1 MLHSLSLRSKLF
13 SLACLAIAALIVTVT
28 TGSLGIHSG
37 VVGVQEIGRNRLPAV
52 LAIQELKE
60 VQVGL
65 MSLTYQIALWEN
77 DTDAADQFA
86 QIAKDKQ
93 QLWQRA
99 ANVWKSYE
107 AIPKSDDEAQLW
119 QGFSTQ
125 WTSFKKDDEA
135 VIAFV
140 QSLAANKEP
149 SRQKSIFQQYLGLG
163 GKERGSYVS
172 TEKAL
177 NAVLEVN
184 AHRVSTETDEAER
197 ATQLS
202 KQLMIWIG
210 GVAIILVALLGL
222 TITTSIL
229 RQMGGDPRDAVAI
242 TRRIAEGDLSAPIHC
257 KEGDNE
263 SLLASIAYMQ
273 QHLHN
278 LIGEVRRS
286 AENLFQSAGSLERD
300 VRQVSANGKDEES
313 AARATA
319 EAVEAIASRI
329 TLVGD
334 SANTAQALSAQ
345 AGSYAQE
352 GNAVIAH
359 VTQEMTLIAQAVG
372 ESSTLIQSLGNL
384 SNEISNI
391 VNVIKDIADQ
401 TNLLALNAA
410 IEAAR
415 AGEQGRGFAVVA
427 DEVRKLAE
435 RTTAST
441 GEITQ
446 MINNVR
452 NGVGQAVNSMEKA
465 STWVQEGVGLVQNA
479 ATSMSSIHTGADQA
493 STAVTEIT
501 SALHAGNRDLLAIEK
516 RMEEIVRMVESNGQ
530 SVQTMARSTD
540 SISNMAQRLADS
552 IRRFKI

>member
-13 SLACLAIAALIVTVT
+13 SLACLAIIALIVTVT
-28 TGSLGIHSG
+28 TGSLGIQSG

-60 VQVGL
+60 IQVGL
-65 MSLTYQIALWEN
+65 MSLTYQVALWEN

-93 QLWQRA
+93 QLWQRVSKA
-99 ANVWKSYE
+99 WKSYE
-107 AIPKSDDEAQLW
+107 AIPKSEDETQLW
-119 QGFSTQ
+119 QAFSAQ
-125 WTSFKKDDEA
+125 WASFKKDDEA

-140 QSLAANKEP
+140 ETLAANKEP
-149 SRQKSIFQQYLGLG
+149 ARQKSIFQQYLGLG
-163 GKERGSYVS
+163 GKERGSYVAA
-172 TEKAL
+172 EKAL

-197 ATQLS
+197 STQFS

-210 GVAIILVALLGL
+210 GVAIILVGLLGL
-222 TITTSIL
+222 TITASIL
-229 RQMGGDPRDAVAI
+229 RQMGGDPRDAAAI
-242 TRRIAEGDLSAPIHC
+242 TRRIAEGDLSVPIHC
-257 KEGDNE
+257 RAGDTD

-273 QHLHN
+273 QHLHD

-286 AENLFQSAGSLERD
+286 AENLFQSAGSLDRD
-300 VRQVSANGKDEES
+300 VQQVSANGKDEEN

-329 TLVGD
+329 TQIGD

-345 AGSYAQE
+345 AGSCAQD

-359 VTQEMTLIAQAVG
+359 VTQEMVLIAQAVG

-391 VNVIKDIADQ
+391 VNVIKEIADQ

-452 NGVGQAVNSMEKA
+452 NGVSQAVSSMEKA

-479 ATSMSSIHTGADQA
+479 ATSMSSIHAGADQA

-501 SALHAGNRDLLAIEK
+501 SALHAGNRDLVAIEK

-530 SVQTMARSTD
+530 SVQTMAHSTD